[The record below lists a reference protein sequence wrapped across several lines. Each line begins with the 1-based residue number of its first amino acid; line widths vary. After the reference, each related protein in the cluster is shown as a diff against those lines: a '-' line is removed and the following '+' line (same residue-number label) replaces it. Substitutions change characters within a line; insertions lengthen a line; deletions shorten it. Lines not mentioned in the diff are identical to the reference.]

1 MMFWVFML
9 LNLYDLFDVCFLFIE
24 EECVVQ
30 VMVVCFIDEW
40 VLLIIGDVFD
50 QGCFFDE
57 LIFEIVVLGLFGFS
71 LFEQYGGGGFNVVS
85 YGLICQELECG
96 DFGLCSF
103 VLVQSLLCM
112 YLIFVYGSEEQCLCW
127 LFDMVVG
134 KVIGCFGLIE
144 VYGGLDLVVMKI
156 WVVCDGGD
164 WVVNGSKMWII
175 SGLVVDIVIVWV
187 YIEDGIQGFVL
198 EKGMFGF
205 SIQEIKYKMSLCV
218 LFIGVLF
225 FDNVCVF
232 ECNCLFNVQGL
243 KGLLGCFNQVCY
255 GISWGLIGVV
265 VVCLDEVLNYI
276 KQCVLF
282 GCLVVVMQSVQIKLV
297 DMVWWIIIVQ
307 LLLLQLGCLKDVGQ
321 LQLQQ
326 VSLVKWNNC
335 WMVIDIV
342 CECCDLFGGVGII
355 IEYVVIWY
363 VLNLELVIIYEGIE
377 IVYQLV
383 IGCELIGIN
392 VF

>member
-1 MMFWVFML
+1 MVL
-9 LNLYDLFDVCFLFIE
+9 YLYDLFDVCFLFNE

-30 VMVVCFIDEW
+30 ESVVCFINEC

-50 QGCFFDE
+50 QVCFFDE
-57 LIFEIVVLGLFGFS
+57 LVFEIVLLGLLGVI
-71 LFEQYGGGGFNVVS
+71 LLIQYGGGGFGVVS

-96 DFGLCSF
+96 DLGLCSF

-112 YLIFVYGSEEQCLCW
+112 YFIYVYGSEEQCQQW
-127 LFDMVVG
+127 LLVMVCG
-134 KVIGCFGLIE
+134 ELIGCFGLIE
-144 VYGGLDLVVMKI
+144 VYGGFDLVSMKI
-156 WVVCDGGD
+156 CVVCDGSD
-164 WVVNGSKMWII
+164 WCISGSKMWII
-175 SGLVVDIVIVWV
+175 SGLVVDLVIVWV
-187 YIEDGIQGFVL
+187 QIEDGIQGFVL
-198 EKGMFGF
+198 EKGMVGF
-205 SIQEIKYKMSLCV
+205 IMQEIKYKMSLCV
-218 LFIGVLF
+218 LLIGVLF
-225 FDNVCVF
+225 FDDVCVF
-232 ECNCLFNVQGL
+232 DSYCLLNVKGL
-243 KGLLGCFNQVCY
+243 KGLLGCLIQVCY

-265 VVCLDEVLNYI
+265 IVCLDEVLGYV
-276 KQCVLF
+276 KECVLF
-282 GCLVVVMQSVQIKLV
+282 GCLLVVIQSVQIKLV
-297 DMVWWIIIVQ
+297 EMVCCIIIVQ
-307 LLLLQLGCLKDVGQ
+307 LLVLQLGWLKEVGQ

-335 WMVIDIV
+335 CMVIDIV